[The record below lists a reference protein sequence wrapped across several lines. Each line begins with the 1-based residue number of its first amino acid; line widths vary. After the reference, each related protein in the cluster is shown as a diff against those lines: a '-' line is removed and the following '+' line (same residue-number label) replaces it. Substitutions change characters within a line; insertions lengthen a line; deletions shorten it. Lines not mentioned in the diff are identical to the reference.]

1 MFKIINSICEQVN
14 KAKEILNT
22 IRTKQ
27 KQGQQQKQK
36 EIDQK
41 RSEDGQTEK
50 DSNNK
55 NIGTIKYQIYFNV
68 RKYFKPFPPKQKDAI
83 IKEIKSQAYL
93 EMQQGIKAAEEKAAE
108 MLRRE
113 RERFESILKEKKKIS
128 ENNNA
133 TNTNSTNNTINE
145 NDKSSIR

>member
-1 MFKIINSICEQVN
+1 MVYEQVN
-14 KAKEILNT
+14 KAKDILNT

-27 KQGQQQKQK
+27 KQK

-41 RSEDGQTEK
+41 RSDDGQTEK
-50 DSNNK
+50 DINHK
-55 NIGTIKYQIYFNV
+55 NIGTIKHQIYCSV
-68 RKYFKPFPPKQKDAI
+68 RYFKPCPPKQKDSI

-113 RERFESILKEKKKIS
+113 RERFESILKEKKQIS
-128 ENNNA
+128 EICENNNA